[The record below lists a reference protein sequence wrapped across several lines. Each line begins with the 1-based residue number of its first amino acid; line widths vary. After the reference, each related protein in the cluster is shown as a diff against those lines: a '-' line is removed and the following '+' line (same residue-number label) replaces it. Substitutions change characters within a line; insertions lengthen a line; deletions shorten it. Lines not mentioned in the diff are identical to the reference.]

1 MSMQQKVVFL
11 IILLVGLSLRLFSI
25 ETNGLWLDE
34 IWSMLASDPNQSWQ
48 EVIRNAL
55 NDTHPPLFDLL
66 LYGSLKLTNNAEFTA
81 RYLALSIG
89 LLGMVLS
96 YHYGKKISGESRIG
110 LLLMAVCSL
119 NFFHIYYSIE
129 GRFYSLLFL
138 LSLTTTAE
146 FYLYF
151 RDGKSKNAWR
161 YLGSAILLC
170 YTHYYGGILLASIS
184 VVALLYW
191 LSKEISRK
199 QFFQFVGLQIIVLVA
214 FSPCFPY
221 LFKNSGGSSWMSVPG
236 IGDFF
241 NYFYLYSG
249 KNPLEFAWLFLPLLF
264 YFKVEKDKKLKLLLY
279 LSIILSFLIP
289 FILSNISTP
298 MLHKRYTLIYL
309 PAIFIMSAMACKEVE
324 YRGRVWSKWIYL
336 MVGLSC
342 ILNILFLRSE
352 FKEGAK
358 DQWKEV
364 AQYLKEEG
372 AGKVTANQEIYL
384 DFYLERE
391 GMKKTDPIE
400 ELEGEFWLLKTNF
413 DEEDWIMKYNL
424 EVLETKE
431 FPKDFYLYRVIK

>member
-11 IILLVGLSLRLFSI
+11 IVLLIGLVLRLFSI
-25 ETNGLWLDE
+25 ESNGLWLDE
-34 IWSMLASDPNQSWQ
+34 IWSMLALDPNQSWQ

-66 LYGSLKLTNNAEFTA
+66 LFGSLKLTNNAEFTA

-96 YHYGKKISGESRIG
+96 YYYGKKISGESKIG

-138 LSLTTTAE
+138 LSLMSIAE

-151 RDGKSKNAWR
+151 RDGKKINAWR

-170 YTHYYGGILLASIS
+170 YTHYYGGILLASLS
-184 VVALLYW
+184 VVALVYW
-191 LSKEISRK
+191 LSKEISKK
-199 QFFQFVGLQIIVLVA
+199 QFLQFVGLQIMVLIA

-221 LFKNSGGSSWMSVPG
+221 LFKNSGGSSWMSVPS

-264 YFKVEKDKKLKLLLY
+264 YFKVDKDKKLKLLLY
-279 LSIILSFLIP
+279 LSILLSFMIP

-309 PAIFIMSAMACKEVE
+309 LI
-324 YRGRVWSKWIYL
+324 
-336 MVGLSC
+336 
-342 ILNILFLRSE
+342 RSICS
-352 FKEGAK
+352 
-358 DQWKEV
+358 
-364 AQYLKEEG
+364 
-372 AGKVTANQEIYL
+372 TI
-384 DFYLERE
+384 
-391 GMKKTDPIE
+391 
-400 ELEGEFWLLKTNF
+400 
-413 DEEDWIMKYNL
+413 
-424 EVLETKE
+424 
-431 FPKDFYLYRVIK
+431 PKR